1 MANKLVETK
10 VVIST
15 PAANELVASIRDG
28 LRTINKG
35 YLAIAPDVAKLY
47 DGEAYKALGY
57 KNFDELCRMEFEM
70 AHGTTVGIR
79 KVFAK
84 FGSKNTKTGAYSI
97 PEKYT
102 EWGYTKLLL
111 FCDKR
116 FEEVGINPLEEFNP
130 SMTIGQ
136 MRATL
141 DSLLEDKAKAQEANA
156 IDTTAT
162 DVSRETSADLSD
174 TSEYSSEEETQE
186 VQEATD
192 KDLLN
197 DIMELAKELKNRMN
211 YIGGEK
217 SCLLDEI
224 IATAKELKRVA
235 K

>member
-1 MANKLVETK
+1 MANKLAETK

-15 PAANELVASIRDG
+15 PVANELVANIRDG

-57 KNFDELCRMEFEM
+57 KNFDELCKMEFEM

-97 PEKYT
+97 PEKYI

-116 FEEVGINPLEEFNP
+116 FQQVGINPIEEFDP

-141 DSLLEDKAKAQEANA
+141 DNLLEDKAKAQEENA
-156 IDTTAT
+156 IDTDAKDVT
-162 DVSRETSADLSD
+162 DVSRETSDESKSNESVTA
-174 TSEYSSEEETQE
+174 EER
-186 VQEATD
+186 TD

-197 DIMELAKELKNRMN
+197 DIMSIAKELKERMN

-217 SCLLDEI
+217 SCLLDAI
-224 IATAKELKRVA
+224 IADAKELKKVA

>member
-1 MANKLVETK
+1 MANKLAESK

-15 PAANELVASIRDG
+15 PVANELVANIRDG
-28 LRTINKG
+28 LRAINKG
-35 YLAIAPDVAKLY
+35 YLAIASDVVKLY

-57 KNFDELCRMEFEM
+57 KNFDELCKMEFEM

-84 FGSKNTKTGAYSI
+84 FGSKNTKTGVYSI

-116 FEEVGINPLEEFNP
+116 FDEVGINPLEEFTP
-130 SMTIGQ
+130 DMTIGQ

-141 DSLLEDKAKAQEANA
+141 DNLLEDKAKVQDESA
-156 IDTTAT
+156 IDTTAK
-162 DVSRETSADLSD
+162 DVSRETS
-174 TSEYSSEEETQE
+174 SESESESSETSADGETMEESS
-186 VQEATD
+186 D

-197 DIMELAKELKNRMN
+197 DIMEIAKELKNRMN

-224 IATAKELKRVA
+224 IATAKELKKVA

>member
-1 MANKLVETK
+1 MASKLAETK
-10 VVIST
+10 VVISV
-15 PAANELVASIRDG
+15 PVANELVANIRDG
-28 LRTINKG
+28 LKVINKG
-35 YLAIAPDVAKLY
+35 YLAIAPDVVKLY

-97 PEKYT
+97 PEKYL

-116 FEEVGINPLEEFNP
+116 FDEVGINPIEEFNP

-141 DSLLEDKAKAQEANA
+141 DNLLADKAKTQDENA

-162 DVSRETSADLSD
+162 EVENVSRETSDENTSD
-174 TSEYSSEEETQE
+174 ENATTEER
-186 VQEATD
+186 TD

-197 DIMELAKELKNRMN
+197 DIMSIAKELKERMN

-224 IATAKELKRVA
+224 IATAKELKKVA

>member
-1 MANKLVETK
+1 MANKLAETK

-15 PAANELVASIRDG
+15 PVANELVANIRDG
-28 LRTINKG
+28 LKTINKG

-141 DSLLEDKAKAQEANA
+141 DSLLEDKAKTQDESA
-156 IDTTAT
+156 IDTTAK
-162 DVSRETSADLSD
+162 DVSRETSEETETEETPSGEGVSIED
-174 TSEYSSEEETQE
+174 TS
-186 VQEATD
+186 D

-197 DIMELAKELKNRMN
+197 DIMEIAKELKNRMN

-224 IATAKELKRVA
+224 IATAKELKKVA